1 MYNTF
6 NNMMLEV
13 YHFVTPLRFRVQDS
27 RKLAQEGG
35 RIHTLWL
42 KFCFL
47 QEVHS
52 IFNYSL
58 KIIFERKGGL
68 VNSLV
73 LGCTQSGFPQKL
85 KNNLKFLS
93 LSVAMN

>member
-1 MYNTF
+1 
-6 NNMMLEV
+6 MLEV
-13 YHFVTPLRFRVQDS
+13 YRFVTPLRFRVQDS
-27 RKLAQEGG
+27 CKLAPEGG
-35 RIHTLWL
+35 KIHTLWL

-52 IFNYSL
+52 IFNHSL

-73 LGCTQSGFPQKL
+73 SGCTQRGFPQKL
-85 KNNLKFLS
+85 KNNHKFLS

>member
-1 MYNTF
+1 
-6 NNMMLEV
+6 MLEV
-13 YHFVTPLRFRVQDS
+13 YRFVTPLRFRVQDS
-27 RKLAQEGG
+27 CKLAQEGG
-35 RIHTLWL
+35 KIHTLWL

-93 LSVAMN
+93 LRVAMN